1 MKFLRERAQRL
12 PLLLAGVV
20 ALLVL
25 NTAISATRYLAI
37 ENRLRLPIED
47 SPVWSTA
54 QLEVELARF
63 LVALE
68 SFSHGDD
75 HVTHEQLVERFD
87 VAWSRLA
94 LFSAGVNARWL
105 DDKPQHRA
113 ALNRLQADLEAM
125 DPIVANVA
133 ANHDSTGV
141 IRRTILPH
149 LPVIKQ
155 LTAAS
160 VQEELDDRAYLA
172 RIQNEL
178 RSEIKALSIS
188 ALAAFLGL
196 TFYLVRAEAS
206 SRASVRELSAA
217 RAEAE
222 AASSRLSEAIAN
234 ISEGFVLFDAKDRL
248 VISNAKYREYYA
260 LSANA
265 IRPGQTFEEM
275 LRAGVASGQYAEAKG
290 DPERF
295 VTDRLRRRKELG
307 DAFEQR
313 LGDGR
318 WLMISDRRTR
328 EGGLVGIRTDITE
341 IKRREQ
347 ELEDAKQ
354 TLQRQAEELR
364 LLADRE
370 RRANAAKSEFLAT
383 LSHEI
388 RTPMNAVVGLSDL
401 LAGMPLDPASERYV
415 AAINESASQL
425 LHLINTI
432 LDLSRLEAGRAE
444 FDRAPFDLP
453 DTLSKLAA
461 VAAALTAAKP
471 VVVTCDAAADLPAY
485 VEGDQGRLYQVLLNL
500 LANSVKFTA
509 EGSVTLRAARMV
521 DTGDGAGWIRFEIAD
536 TGPGLPATVVERL
549 FEPFVRG
556 EQAPDQQQA
565 GTGLGLA
572 ISRRFVDLM
581 GGRIGVAETSRA
593 GTTFYVE
600 LQLPAAEAPRHA
612 ATSPPDATDVGERLN
627 VLVAED
633 TASSRLVVKAMLER
647 LGHAVVCVENGR
659 DAVEAV
665 RSGAFDIV
673 LMDMQMPVLDG
684 LGATRAI
691 RKLAAP
697 KGRIPIVFLTA
708 QALPDARKIALDAG
722 TQHYL
727 TKPTRL
733 ADLKAKLVEA
743 MSAPASEEGRV
754 ASGDAVPLTDAV
766 ADASP
771 STAIAMEDGSAAIP
785 ASMDRALA
793 EMREAFDDATFRKVL
808 DRFRQDAQDRVST
821 LACASAAGDV
831 ATLRREAHKLA
842 GIMGQVGLIDVAALA
857 RETSTAQQDADV
869 LSGAA
874 RLLGLSRPALAALSA
889 IIESEADSGPARQA
903 VPV

>member
-1 MKFLRERAQRL
+1 MRFLRERAQRL

-68 SFSHGDD
+68 SFSHDERQ
-75 HVTHEQLVERFD
+75 VTREQLVERFD

-113 ALNRLQADLEAM
+113 ALARLQADLEAV
-125 DPIVANVA
+125 DALVANAVPD
-133 ANHDSTGV
+133 HDGTSMV
-141 IRRTILPH
+141 RRRILPH

-160 VQEELDDRAYLA
+160 VQEELDDRAFLA
-172 RIQNEL
+172 RVQNEL

-222 AASSRLSEAIAN
+222 AASLRLSEAIAN
-234 ISEGFVLFDAKDRL
+234 ISEGFVLFDAQDRL
-248 VISNAKYREYYA
+248 VICNAKYREYYA
-260 LSANA
+260 LSASS
-265 IRPGQTFEEM
+265 IEPGRTFEEM
-275 LRAGVASGQYAEAKG
+275 FRAGVESGQYADAKT
-290 DPERF
+290 DPEAF
-295 VTDRLRRRKELG
+295 VRDRLRRRKELG

-347 ELEDAKQ
+347 ELEDAKI

-401 LAGMPLDPASERYV
+401 LSGMPLDGVSQRYV

-432 LDLSRLEAGRAE
+432 LDLSRLEAGHAE
-444 FDRAPFDLP
+444 FDRTSFDLG
-453 DTLSKLAA
+453 DTLARLAA
-461 VAAALTAAKP
+461 VAAALAASKP
-471 VVVTCDAAADLPAY
+471 VAVTVDAAADLPAY
-485 VEGDQGRLYQVLLNL
+485 VTGDQGRLYQVLLNL
-500 LANSVKFTA
+500 LANSVKFTTQG
-509 EGSVTLRAARMV
+509 EVVLRAVRMGRQGE
-521 DTGDGAGWIRFEIAD
+521 DADWIRFEIAD
-536 TGPGLPATVVERL
+536 TGPGLPASVVDHL

-556 EQAPDQQQA
+556 EDAGEPRQA

-572 ISRRFVDLM
+572 ISRRFMDLL
-581 GGRIGVAETSRA
+581 GGRIGVAETSA
-593 GTTFYVE
+593 SGTTFYVE
-600 LQLPAAEAPRHA
+600 VELPAAQA
-612 ATSPPDATDVGERLN
+612 PDAVAPPQPRADADGQRLR

-647 LGHAVVCVENGR
+647 LGHDVICVENGR
-659 DAVEAV
+659 EAVDAVAT
-665 RSGAFDIV
+665 GAFDVV

-691 RKLAAP
+691 REMPDARRLV
-697 KGRIPIVFLTA
+697 PIVFLTA
-708 QALPDARKIALDAG
+708 QALPEARRIARDAG
-722 TQHYL
+722 TSHYL

-733 ADLKAKLVEA
+733 ADLKAKL
-743 MSAPASEEGRV
+743 
-754 ASGDAVPLTDAV
+754 
-766 ADASP
+766 ADAM
-771 STAIAMEDGSAAIP
+771 ADGGAGDGSAGPQMPPHADAGAAAADGP
-785 ASMDRALA
+785 AAMHVSMDLALA
-793 EMREAFDDATFRKVL
+793 EMRDAFDDATFRKVL
-808 DRFRQDAQDRVST
+808 GRFRQDAQDRLAT
-821 LACASAAGDV
+821 LNCASARGDV

-842 GIMGQVGLIDVAALA
+842 GILGQIGLTDIASAARA
-857 RETSTAQQDADV
+857 TSTASSDADV
-869 LSGAA
+869 LDRAV
-874 RLLGLSRPALAALSA
+874 RLLDLGRPALDLLAARIDGLA
-889 IIESEADSGPARQA
+889 APDPDRQA
-903 VPV
+903 ATV